1 MQQCFTAALQ
11 HLGPEC
17 TPCTI
22 SKHTDP
28 GLFTSQEFMLTDSVL
43 SELSACTG
51 LEVSSFVSHGF
62 SVSLCW
68 KLHPIWMCHWVK
80 KKTCSQSSDI
90 IWSLLYTSGLSA
102 THLGFHISPRFTCE
116 AAERS
121 GVKWHSSLQLYLL
134 AATAKLAQRFS
145 LQRSSCDY
153 SVSSVEQQGQAG
165 TPALQSILLFNLCW
179 KGKERI
185 IHPLVSDQCWHCRI
199 KPKSCASNVKT
210 RIRMRISKNIIHHT
224 QRRTHRG
231 REGRSAVLK
240 VKFVLTTMKGSHFM
254 INNFLSN
261 HQHILSSSLNDV
273 H

>member
-1 MQQCFTAALQ
+1 MYHKQAHRSRSLYLSGVHVNWQCVKWTVCMHRFRSQLVCVAWFQCLFVLKVTP
-11 HLGPEC
+11 HLN
-17 TPCTI
+17 
-22 SKHTDP
+22 
-28 GLFTSQEFMLTDSVL
+28 
-43 SELSACTG
+43 
-51 LEVSSFVSHGF
+51 
-62 SVSLCW
+62 VSLG
-68 KLHPIWMCHWVK
+68 K

-102 THLGFHISPRFTCE
+102 THLGFHISPRSTCE